1 MDLQRFP
8 HCILCQHKQILPLE
22 TLEISVET
30 VQVHRHHVFQ
40 GRNFESHNPKDL
52 RLQHLVAHRN
62 WHLCSLVSHDHCGL
76 MYLLD
81 YLSNIIFKV
90 FSGFCLLRP
99 CKISIAH

>member
-8 HCILCQHKQILPLE
+8 HCILCQHKRILSLE

-40 GRNFESHNPKDL
+40 GRDFESHNPKDL

-62 WHLCSLVSHDHCGL
+62 FYPGIYVHWFHMTTVA
-76 MYLLD
+76 
-81 YLSNIIFKV
+81 NV
-90 FSGFCLLRP
+90 FT
-99 CKISIAH
+99 